1 MAEIF
6 NLKEINNVSTKDII
20 TDYDK
25 LSERSDEFDLTK
37 KNSDILLIKF
47 FGQISRN

>member
-20 TDYDK
+20 TDYDDK
-25 LSERSDEFDLTK
+25 TITGYEVV
-37 KNSDILLIKF
+37 I
-47 FGQISRN
+47 